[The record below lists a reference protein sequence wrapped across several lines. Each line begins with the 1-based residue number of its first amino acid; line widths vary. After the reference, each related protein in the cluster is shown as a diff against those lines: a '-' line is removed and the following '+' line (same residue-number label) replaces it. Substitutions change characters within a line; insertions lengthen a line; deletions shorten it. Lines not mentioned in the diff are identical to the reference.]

1 MLEKFNVQA
10 LIQFYFIFQ
19 NHLINE
25 HGALD
30 NCEYLI
36 SLTLIKKENNDELP
50 QVGDLS
56 KNSEDNS
63 KDEKISTEV
72 PVKIK
77 VETSDAEV
85 QTEED
90 LEQVCILLSIF
101 FK

>member
-50 QVGDLS
+50 QVGDLP
-56 KNSEDNS
+56 KKSEDNS
-63 KDEKISTEV
+63 KEQEKSSAEV

-77 VETSDAEV
+77 VETADAEV

-90 LEQVCILLSIF
+90 LEQVCIILSIC
-101 FK
+101 

>member
-50 QVGDLS
+50 QVGDLP
-56 KNSEDNS
+56 KKSEDNS
-63 KDEKISTEV
+63 KEEQSSAEV
-72 PVKIK
+72 PVKVK

-90 LEQVCILLSIF
+90 LEQVCILISIC
-101 FK
+101 